1 MLYFRPQSCLL
12 HLSGQNWVGIDI
24 KTHLQQ
30 TRISLNT
37 MKEQVNNLK
46 SIPTP
51 SPIIHSMK
59 IYYVHKFTFYN
70 LSYYQFNLAY
80 IARMWYICHAT
91 GMEETPKVALDIHCL
106 WRGGGAALTSMTN
119 KFLHREVMAV
129 HGL

>member
-12 HLSGQNWVGIDI
+12 HLPGQNWVGIDI

-51 SPIIHSMK
+51 SHIFHFMK
-59 IYYVHKFTFYN
+59 IYYVNSNSCYLYAAHRLLEHYWLRIFHIW
-70 LSYYQFNLAY
+70 LSTWPCGVEVECWPAKSV
-80 IARMWYICHAT
+80 T
-91 GMEETPKVALDIHCL
+91 GVRIPLLLMQVLPIF
-106 WRGGGAALTSMTN
+106 
-119 KFLHREVMAV
+119 FLHAANT
-129 HGL
+129 LP